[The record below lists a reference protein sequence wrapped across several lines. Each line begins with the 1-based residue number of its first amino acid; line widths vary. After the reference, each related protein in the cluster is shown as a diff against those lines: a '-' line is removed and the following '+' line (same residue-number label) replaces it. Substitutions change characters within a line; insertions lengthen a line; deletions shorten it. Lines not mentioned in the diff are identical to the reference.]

1 MIYTIGTALNRAQA
15 NDIPVQILVEGAWI
29 TGRIVAVDGHGVV
42 LNSEDG
48 QEHSVVRIQ
57 NVSAVKIGSVAPI
70 RTPIATGAYSMP
82 GPRSSFD

>member
-29 TGRIVAVDGHGVV
+29 TGHIVAVDGHGVV
-42 LNSEDG
+42 LNSQDG

-70 RTPIATGAYSMP
+70 RTPIPAGAYSMP
-82 GPRSSFD
+82 GPRPSFD